1 MWLTYDRLYM
11 EVHIMSREHFMRA
24 NKTVYR
30 VNVIIVVVATLMVF
44 LDMAVHGVGPALIAE
59 LLFCLAGLGIM
70 TFGYFK
76 FKDKRLGAVL
86 IMFGST
92 VMYIVVMLI
101 QNDMMFYAF
110 AVPVM
115 FSCVTYL
122 DLRLLIEGQAI
133 FTVIPLIVLIR
144 GVIATHEPNRAHI
157 VAGFIII
164 LTGIASIES
173 MKLRKKLTME
183 DEEEIQENVS
193 KQEKATEQMTAV
205 AGNITELFNDAKNFV
220 EELKEIITNNRDGMH
235 EIAGSTENTAQSITE
250 QSHMIADI
258 NQQTEAAEEK
268 RNQMME
274 VSGETQQAVQNG
286 VGVIQDLRAKTASVV
301 DLSQVTVDA
310 TKALTE
316 KVKSVESIVDT
327 ILSISSQ
334 TNLLALNASI
344 EAARAGEAGKG
355 FAVVA
360 DEIRVLAEQTAS
372 ASNQIT
378 EIIEELTQDAAKAMD
393 STNEAADSVR
403 DQNELIE
410 NTAETFQRIDENVNN
425 LIQRSDDIGDSISAI
440 GRSAAEINESITNL
454 SATSEEVASLSS
466 TGETDA
472 QNAVD
477 RFGAFND
484 VLNNIYEEASRLQA

>member
-1 MWLTYDRLYM
+1 M
-11 EVHIMSREHFMRA
+11 
-24 NKTVYR
+24 
-30 VNVIIVVVATLMVF
+30 
-44 LDMAVHGVGPALIAE
+44 
-59 LLFCLAGLGIM
+59 
-70 TFGYFK
+70 
-76 FKDKRLGAVL
+76 
-86 IMFGST
+86 
-92 VMYIVVMLI
+92 
-101 QNDMMFYAF
+101 
-110 AVPVM
+110 
-115 FSCVTYL
+115 
-122 DLRLLIEGQAI
+122 
-133 FTVIPLIVLIR
+133 
-144 GVIATHEPNRAHI
+144 
-157 VAGFIII
+157 AGFIII

-173 MKLRKKLTME
+173 IRTRWGKLTME

-205 AGNITELFNDAKNFV
+205 AGNITELFNDAKNSV

-378 EIIEELTQDAAKAMD
+378 EIIEELTQDAEKAMD
-393 STNEAADSVR
+393 STNEAAGSVR

>member
-1 MWLTYDRLYM
+1 
-11 EVHIMSREHFMRA
+11 MSREHFMRA

-205 AGNITELFNDAKNFV
+205 AGNITELFNDAKNSV

-360 DEIRVLAEQTAS
+360 DEIRVLAEQTVS

-378 EIIEELTQDAAKAMD
+378 EIIEELTQDAEKAMD